1 MTRDDIIRMGREV
14 GIDPMVGTVRNGK
27 YEPKV
32 NALKHSVPVEWLES
46 FAELV
51 AAVEREECAKINDA
65 KAERLAQE
73 AEDAARE
80 SDAETVTAIRAAALL
95 LIVCA
100 ANIRAR
106 KDSA

>member
-51 AAVEREECAKINDA
+51 AATEREKIAAMILDTKEWRGRGGFNTLCNDT
-65 KAERLAQE
+65 KH
-73 AEDAARE
+73 
-80 SDAETVTAIRAAALL
+80 VIAAA
-95 LIVCA
+95 
-100 ANIRAR
+100 IRAR